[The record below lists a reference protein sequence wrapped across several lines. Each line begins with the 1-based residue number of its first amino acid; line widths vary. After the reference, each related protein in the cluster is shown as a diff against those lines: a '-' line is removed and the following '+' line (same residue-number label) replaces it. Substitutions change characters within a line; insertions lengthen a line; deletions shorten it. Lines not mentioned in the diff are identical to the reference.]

1 MKIVTTVKELR
12 SCLHPLRGRRIGLVP
27 TMGYLHEGHAS
38 LIRKAR
44 EECGVVVL
52 SVFVNPLQF
61 GPQED
66 FDRYPRDL
74 ERDARIAEQ
83 AGVDFLFAPS
93 VEEMYPQ
100 QPLTK
105 VTVSRL
111 TDRLCGASRP
121 GHFDGVATVV
131 AKLFHIVEP
140 DRAYFGLKDAQQ
152 VAVVEQMVRDLHF
165 PVTVVPCP
173 TVREE
178 DGLAVSSRNVYLSAE
193 ERRQATV
200 LSQSLHEVAEM
211 VKCGEMTRASQA
223 IEHLKRR
230 ISSKPLA
237 RIDYV
242 DVLAYPELTPV
253 DGLKGR
259 RVIVAVAVRFGSTRL
274 IDNII
279 LHEKGEIP
287 CSAR

>member
-1 MKIVTTVKELR
+1 
-12 SCLHPLRGRRIGLVP
+12 
-27 TMGYLHEGHAS
+27 MGYLHEGHVS

-44 EECGVVVL
+44 EECDVVVL

-61 GPQED
+61 GPGED
-66 FDRYPRDL
+66 YERYPRDL
-74 ERDARIAEQ
+74 ERDAKIAEQ

-100 QPLTK
+100 TPLTK

-131 AKLFHIVEP
+131 TKLFHIVEP
-140 DRAYFGLKDAQQ
+140 DRAYFGMKDAQQ

-173 TVREE
+173 TVREK
-178 DGLAVSSRNVYLSAE
+178 DGLAVSSRNVYLSEE
-193 ERRQATV
+193 ERKQATV
-200 LSQSLHEVAEM
+200 LSAGLREVAEK
-211 VKCGEMTRASQA
+211 VKRGEMTRASQA
-223 IEHLKRR
+223 IEYLKRR

-253 DGLKGR
+253 EELKGR

-274 IDNII
+274 IDNTI
-279 LHEKGEIP
+279 LDEKEETP

>member
-1 MKIVTTVKELR
+1 MKTVTTVKDLR
-12 SCLHPLRGRRIGLVP
+12 AFLRPLRDRRIGLVP
-27 TMGYLHEGHAS
+27 TMGYLHEGHVS

-44 EECGVVVL
+44 EECDVVVL

-61 GPQED
+61 GPGED
-66 FDRYPRDL
+66 YQRYPRDL
-74 ERDARIAEQ
+74 ERDAKIAEQ

-100 QPLTK
+100 TPLTK

-131 AKLFHIVEP
+131 TKLFHIVEP
-140 DRAYFGLKDAQQ
+140 DRAYFGMKDAQQ

-173 TVREE
+173 TVREK
-178 DGLAVSSRNVYLSAE
+178 DGLAVSSRNVYLSEE
-193 ERRQATV
+193 ERKQATV
-200 LSQSLHEVAEM
+200 LSAGLREVAEK
-211 VKCGEMTRASQA
+211 VKRGEMTRASQA
-223 IEHLKRR
+223 IEYLKRR

-253 DGLKGR
+253 EELKGR

-274 IDNII
+274 IDNTI
-279 LHEKGEIP
+279 LDEKEETP